1 MNAERPVR
9 EFLKG
14 CAVDIG
20 VLLAICALL
29 GLALY
34 LMLMVGV
41 QVSEPPNAGTMRA
54 GAAACAV
61 VALLVFLFWVR
72 LCVRAFKDERR
83 YYFSGL
89 MSFLPITFLFFGT
102 CQVLAALF
110 AL

>member
-1 MNAERPVR
+1 MNEERPVR

-20 VLLAICALL
+20 VLLVLCALL
-29 GLALY
+29 GTALF
-34 LMLMVGV
+34 LLLWAGTP
-41 QVSEPPNAGTMRA
+41 SPEPPQAGTMRA

-72 LCVRAFKDERR
+72 LCVRAFKSERR